1 MKALKLIL
9 AALVMT
15 FIANISNAQGW
26 IEEEDLQIF
35 GNTRALS
42 AKSDMV
48 KFNKS
53 TANVSTQTIEI
64 NNTQAEALEIVG
76 FEAPAGITVLPKTKT
91 IAGNS
96 SSAITVT
103 YYPEIAGDVENETIV
118 IKTKPTNGNNAGK
131 VSEKSFKIRFE

>member
-15 FIANISNAQGW
+15 FIANVSNAQGW

-42 AKSDMV
+42 AKSEVV
-48 KFNKS
+48 KFNKATS
-53 TANVSTQTIEI
+53 NVSTQTIEI

-76 FEAPAGITVLPKTKT
+76 FEAPAGITVLPKAKT
-91 IAGNS
+91 ISGKTS
-96 SSAITVT
+96 STITVT
-103 YYPEIAGDVENETIV
+103 LYPEIAGEVENESIV
-118 IKTKPTNGNNAGK
+118 IKTKILGGTNAGK
-131 VSEKSFKIRFE
+131 VSEKTFKIRFE